1 MTNPWAKTAFAF
13 SMNTSHS
20 LPHGFGKFCKQVDFS
35 SLVPLQLAA
44 PFFSAFPLEML
55 FSHLSKSPF
64 LCLLSQEWWILILP
78 LGPAPSV
85 PAAASLFAGG
95 NEARGVTLW
104 VSCVPSRVKTQLG
117 GQERMGW
124 IKGQEKGAEPGEE
137 QKAAMRVSVQQSNPP
152 RTSKQ
157 PLSSCNCFRGEL
169 APSPFSWP
177 LPLFPGPKPLPR
189 TAAPPQPVSQK
200 CPVPTPACP
209 HPFPSSQPSPPMK
222 HSPGLFSQLRA

>member
-13 SMNTSHS
+13 SRNTSHS

-44 PFFSAFPLEML
+44 PFFSAFPQEML

-64 LCLLSQEWWILILP
+64 LCLLSQECWILILP

-157 PLSSCNCFRGEL
+157 TLEQLQLLQRGTGPFPFFL
-169 APSPFSWP
+169 APNPCQEQQHHPSLCHRNALS
-177 LPLFPGPKPLPR
+177 
-189 TAAPPQPVSQK
+189 PPQPVPIPS
-200 CPVPTPACP
+200 
-209 HPFPSSQPSPPMK
+209 HPPSPPL
-222 HSPGLFSQLRA
+222 P